1 MVDAVNELAGKVA
14 IVTGSARNIG
24 RSTAVELARAG
35 ASLVINARQS
45 HDLCEEVAQE
55 IKDKGGRALPYVAD
69 ITDPGAVD
77 DMVAAA
83 VAEFGRID
91 ILVNN
96 AATRNSTPFRE
107 MDLETWNNALGVA
120 LHGAFLMSRACVPE
134 MVRLGGG
141 AIIGVGGMS
150 SYRGTPERSHIM
162 AAKSGLAAL
171 MRGLALDLGKSGIT
185 ANSVIV
191 GTFDTERE
199 GSSSVVPTFDRN
211 IDIPLGRKGVPQDIA
226 NLIRFLVGPGAS
238 YISGQT
244 IHCNGGAFCPM

>member
-24 RSTAVELARAG
+24 RSTAMELARAG

-45 HDLCEEVAQE
+45 RDLCEEVAQE
-55 IKDKGGRALPYVAD
+55 IKDFGGRALPCVAD

-77 DMVAAA
+77 QMVAAA
-83 VAEFGRID
+83 IAEFGRID

-96 AATRNSTPFRE
+96 AASRNSTPFPE
-107 MDLETWNNALGVA
+107 LDLETWNNALGVA

-134 MVRLGGG
+134 MIRLGGG

-191 GTFDTERE
+191 GTFDTERA

-226 NLIRFLVGPGAS
+226 DLIRFLVGPGAS

-244 IHCNGGAFCPM
+244 IHCNGAAYCPM